1 MRDTSSLTPAPSSQ
15 RYSTVAIALHW
26 TLALAV
32 LLQLVVGLR
41 MGATTKS
48 SAAYGL
54 YQLHKS
60 VGVSILLLTLV
71 RIGWRLS
78 HKPPELPAHLKTWEK
93 ALAKAAHILFYLILL
108 GLPLTGWIMVSASK
122 TNIPTLL
129 FGVVPWPHLPMLPE
143 LAEPAKAIWRKGG
156 ELGHG
161 VLVKLTYLLL
171 LVHVGGALKHQWV
184 DRDATLSRMI
194 PGVKPGALFDP
205 RALLAATGVAG
216 ALAFGV
222 LVFPDGPNPT
232 PPKAPATAK
241 AQAPITEELK
251 TPAPALTA
259 PAAVET
265 RPAATAGLGSE
276 AGGKP
281 PVTALV
287 TPPVSWVV
295 QPGSTLGFQSAWSGD
310 PVIGHFTRW
319 TAKINFSPTALSSS
333 HIEADIDPASAA
345 TGDAQRDATLPTA
358 DWFSTAKF
366 PTAHFSARSLRTTPE
381 GFIAEGPLTLKGVSH
396 TIALA
401 FTLQINHDQAVAD
414 GETRLD
420 RTLFGVGQG
429 DYAGTDQIP
438 AMVALKFHIIAR
450 RAAP

>member
-143 LAEPAKAIWRKGG
+143 L
-156 ELGHG
+156 
-161 VLVKLTYLLL
+161 
-171 LVHVGGALKHQWV
+171 
-184 DRDATLSRMI
+184 
-194 PGVKPGALFDP
+194 
-205 RALLAATGVAG
+205 
-216 ALAFGV
+216 
-222 LVFPDGPNPT
+222 GPC
-232 PPKAPATAK
+232 
-241 AQAPITEELK
+241 
-251 TPAPALTA
+251 
-259 PAAVET
+259 
-265 RPAATAGLGSE
+265 
-276 AGGKP
+276 
-281 PVTALV
+281 
-287 TPPVSWVV
+287 
-295 QPGSTLGFQSAWSGD
+295 
-310 PVIGHFTRW
+310 
-319 TAKINFSPTALSSS
+319 
-333 HIEADIDPASAA
+333 
-345 TGDAQRDATLPTA
+345 
-358 DWFSTAKF
+358 
-366 PTAHFSARSLRTTPE
+366 
-381 GFIAEGPLTLKGVSH
+381 
-396 TIALA
+396 
-401 FTLQINHDQAVAD
+401 
-414 GETRLD
+414 
-420 RTLFGVGQG
+420 
-429 DYAGTDQIP
+429 
-438 AMVALKFHIIAR
+438 
-450 RAAP
+450 RAAMSRSWSSLAWCRLREPTRCCCLG

>member
-1 MRDTSSLTPAPSSQ
+1 MRDTTSLTPAPTSQ

-26 TLALAV
+26 ILALAV
-32 LLQLVVGLR
+32 LLQLVIGLR

-60 VGVSILLLTLV
+60 VGVTILLLSLV

-108 GLPLTGWIMVSASK
+108 GLPVTGWIMVSASK

-129 FGVVPWPHLPMLPE
+129 FGTVPWPHLPMLPE

-171 LVHVGGALKHQWV
+171 LVHVGGALKHQLV

-205 RALLAATGVAG
+205 RALLAAASVAG
-216 ALAFGV
+216 ALALGV

-259 PAAVET
+259 PAAVEI

-281 PVTALV
+281 PATPS
-287 TPPVSWVV
+287 TEPPVSWVV

-310 PVIGHFTRW
+310 PVNGHFNRW

-333 HIEADIDPASAA
+333 HIEVDIDPASAA
-345 TGDAQRDATLPTA
+345 TGDAQRDATLPTE

-366 PTAHFSARSLRTTPE
+366 PTAHFSATHLRATE
-381 GFIAEGPLTLKGVSH
+381 DGFMAEGPLTLKGVSH
-396 TIALA
+396 TVVLA
-401 FTLQINHDQAVAD
+401 FTLKINHDQAVAE
-414 GETRLD
+414 GGTKLD

-438 AMVALKFHIIAR
+438 ATVTLKFHILAH